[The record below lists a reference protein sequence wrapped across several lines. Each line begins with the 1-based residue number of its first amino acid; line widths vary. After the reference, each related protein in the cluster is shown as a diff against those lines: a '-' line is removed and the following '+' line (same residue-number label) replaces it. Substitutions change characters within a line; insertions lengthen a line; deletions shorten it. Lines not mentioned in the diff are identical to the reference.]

1 MNVEKRWR
9 TNASLAA
16 TLICIALAGRA
27 DAAVVSYTIDPLR
40 SSLTLSGDLGGT
52 PLFHKVQEPR
62 STLTTAPS
70 SATWSLACSLSAVGA
85 RSSPIRAAGGP
96 FLPAVGGTVDNYGME
111 TTTGFYGL
119 GYYIPAGPLAFRD
132 VAFDIATG
140 SLSDGVLPALVDI
153 SVTGTVASAYLG
165 TNPLGGNGIWHP
177 ISAAGL
183 TTTSG
188 IETLTLPF
196 QRSRGWGAS
205 TCS

>member
-52 PLFHKVQEPR
+52 PLFPQGPGAEVDSYHGAIVGDLVAGVLTFSGG
-62 STLTTAPS
+62 STIIADS
-70 SATWSLACSLSAVGA
+70 S
-85 RSSPIRAAGGP
+85 AGGP

-119 GYYIPAGPLAFRD
+119 GYLFPRDRLRSATWLSTSLRAHFRTACSPHLSTFRSPEPSHLLILAQTR
-132 VAFDIATG
+132 
-140 SLSDGVLPALVDI
+140 
-153 SVTGTVASAYLG
+153 
-165 TNPLGGNGIWHP
+165 
-177 ISAAGL
+177 SAA
-183 TTTSG
+183 TVSG
-188 IETLTLPF
+188 I
-196 QRSRGWGAS
+196 RSARRD
-205 TCS
+205 